1 MLSGAASWLG
11 SAISQFRN
19 SLLLISHWPTCV
31 YGIHATPSRGC
42 ILYLL
47 PQFVLFS
54 STGACTVLHRW
65 HFFLK
70 SHPQRHILHP
80 TNVHGPWGFS
90 SVHQLLTI
98 LQHFI
103 TCEMLNLSVHVLQE
117 TDLQGTRLT
126 LDSDS
131 SHCSLPMSIAMFSMT
146 LGLVWFCLVSFS
158 SLLKS

>member
-19 SLLLISHWPTCV
+19 SLLLISHWPTSV

-90 SVHQLLTI
+90 SVHQLLMI

-103 TCEMLNLSVHVLQE
+103 TCETLNLSIHVLQE

-131 SHCSLPMSIAMFSMT
+131 SHYSLPMSIAMFSMT
-146 LGLVWFCLVSFS
+146 LGLVWFCLVSSS

>member
-19 SLLLISHWPTCV
+19 SLLLISHWPTSV

-90 SVHQLLTI
+90 SVHQLLMI

-103 TCEMLNLSVHVLQE
+103 TCETLNLSIHVLQE

-146 LGLVWFCLVSFS
+146 LGLVWFCLVSSS

>member
-1 MLSGAASWLG
+1 MISGAASWLG

-19 SLLLISHWPTCV
+19 SLLLISHWPACV
-31 YGIHATPSRGC
+31 YGIHATPTRGC

-54 STGACTVLHRW
+54 STGVCTVLHRW

-70 SHPQRHILHP
+70 SHPQRCILQP
-80 TNVHGPWGFS
+80 NNVHGPSGFS
-90 SVHQLLTI
+90 SVHQLLMI

-103 TCEMLNLSVHVLQE
+103 TCEMLNLSVHMLQE
-117 TDLQGTRLT
+117 IDLQGTWVT
-126 LDSDS
+126 PESDS
-131 SHCSLPMSIAMFSMT
+131 LHCSLPMSIAMFRMT
-146 LGLVWFCLVSFS
+146 LGLVWFCLVSSS

>member
-90 SVHQLLTI
+90 SVHQLLMI

-103 TCEMLNLSVHVLQE
+103 TCETLNLSIHVLQE

-146 LGLVWFCLVSFS
+146 LGLVWFCLVSSS